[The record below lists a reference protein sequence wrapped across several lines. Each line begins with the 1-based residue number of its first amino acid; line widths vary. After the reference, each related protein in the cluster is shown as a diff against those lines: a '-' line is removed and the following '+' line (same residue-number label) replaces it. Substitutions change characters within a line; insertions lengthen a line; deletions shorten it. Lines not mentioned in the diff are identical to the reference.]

1 MIKNISQHIILL
13 FLSFFLVF
21 ILSDKV
27 ILPYVFYVEETIVPN
42 VVNHD
47 LSTAKIILDENNL
60 EFKIQY
66 IPSNNDDVV
75 GLVINSVPSQNKKV
89 KRGTIIDLKVFGQK
103 ETYLV
108 PELIL
113 KSKNIGVNILKS
125 MGIKIDTIFYDYWD
139 VLCTS
144 PLDKINQNIN
154 QIFDDCLKHKKNII
168 WDQFPRPNEKVL
180 KGKPITLYVSK
191 GRYAPEFYDV
201 PILIELDLKTA
212 IEKINKAGLLLGDIE
227 YVNSDLNIQSNIVID
242 QIPYGKCRISDKINL
257 TIKK

>member
-21 ILSDKV
+21 VLADKI

-60 EFKIQY
+60 EFKTQY

-89 KRGTIIDLKVFGQK
+89 KRGTIIDLKVFGEK

-125 MGIKIDTIFYDYWD
+125 MGIKIDTIFPHCDP
-139 VLCTS
+139 S
-144 PLDKINQNIN
+144 
-154 QIFDDCLKHKKNII
+154 
-168 WDQFPRPNEKVL
+168 
-180 KGKPITLYVSK
+180 
-191 GRYAPEFYDV
+191 
-201 PILIELDLKTA
+201 
-212 IEKINKAGLLLGDIE
+212 
-227 YVNSDLNIQSNIVID
+227 
-242 QIPYGKCRISDKINL
+242 
-257 TIKK
+257 